1 MHPTG
6 STASAAR
13 HVIKETR
20 PAWVHHAASLSPR
33 PTTSPTISRRRLPA
47 AVPKRHLYRV
57 PEAMTLLSM
66 SRSVLYEQIR
76 AGRLR
81 TVSQGRARLIPAT
94 AIDEYVALLIRESE
108 VSYDQPA

>member
-1 MHPTG
+1 MG
-6 STASAAR
+6 A
-13 HVIKETR
+13 
-20 PAWVHHAASLSPR
+20 PR
-33 PTTSPTISRRRLPA
+33 RLTLTTSNDQPDDQPAPLPA